1 MNTNTT
7 AKPSPAQT
15 LRDFVHTLGDAKRFK
30 AFLDE
35 RLAEDAT
42 GTMPPRVMKTKDDI
56 IRKLALFMSM
66 GPGGTFSLMDTIE
79 EGSVATARVLYTAR
93 KHDISKKWIEP
104 EGPQLAFQGVLW
116 IAQNDGGKIAQVHL
130 LGDSLTPSL
139 AMGMRM
145 VGPGVETANAAEAV
159 PGA

>member
-1 MNTNTT
+1 MSTNASPT
-7 AKPSPAQT
+7 PSPAQT
-15 LRDFVHTLGDAKRFK
+15 LRDFVKTLGDAKRFK

-35 RLAEDAT
+35 RLADDAT

-79 EGSVATARVLYTAR
+79 EGNAATARVLYTAR
-93 KHDISKKWIEP
+93 KHDLAKKWIEP

-116 IAQNDGGKIAQVHL
+116 IEHNDAGRIAQLHL

-145 VGPGVETANAAEAV
+145 IGPGAEPSGVVPV

>member
-1 MNTNTT
+1 MTATN
-7 AKPSPAQT
+7 ASPAQT
-15 LRDFVHTLGDAKRFK
+15 LRDFVETLGDAKRFK

-35 RLAEDAT
+35 RLADDAT

-66 GPGGTFSLMDTIE
+66 GPGGTFSLLDTIE
-79 EGSVATARVLYTAR
+79 EGSTASARVLYTAR
-93 KHDISKKWIEP
+93 KHDLSKKWIEP
-104 EGPQLAFQGVLW
+104 EGSQLAFQGVLW
-116 IAQNDGGKIAQVHL
+116 IEQNATGRISHLHL

-145 VGPGVETANAAEAV
+145 LPPGAQPSGVTPV

>member
-1 MNTNTT
+1 MTATT
-7 AKPSPAQT
+7 ASPAQT
-15 LRDFVHTLGDAKRFK
+15 LRDFVKTLGDAKRFK

-35 RLAEDAT
+35 RLADDAT

-66 GPGGTFSLMDTIE
+66 GPGGTFSLLDAIE
-79 EGSVATARVLYTAR
+79 EGNAASARVLYTAR
-93 KHDISKKWIEP
+93 KHDLSKKWIES
-104 EGPQLAFQGVLW
+104 EGSQLAFQGVLW
-116 IAQNDGGKIAQVHL
+116 IEQNEAGRISHLHL

-145 VGPGVETANAAEAV
+145 LPPGVPPAGAAPA